1 MIEINDSSKE
11 VLGSIKLWAGIT
23 NMEVKAVNPNMAELN
38 AMGINI
44 KTEPNYS
51 LEMNGRDI
59 FKVVF
64 WVSNPDLT
72 TKVEFLLENTPKI
85 TKNGDKTQFVNNY
98 GQFAYATDAAA
109 LGNYEWY
116 KQEGVRAAYPNEEK
130 LIGFIKAWANVA
142 NGGKVSLETMNKIA
156 AGTDLTELKQLVA
169 QLAANRVRV
178 LVGVKDGKYQNVYT
192 SYFGRTQ
199 KSGDSYFIKHLN
211 GEYSGFNAEFPGDLQ
226 WGQFSPQLSVTTADA
241 EPAAPAETDDWV

>member
-1 MIEINDSSKE
+1 
-11 VLGSIKLWAGIT
+11 
-23 NMEVKAVNPNMAELN
+23 
-38 AMGINI
+38 
-44 KTEPNYS
+44 
-51 LEMNGRDI
+51 
-59 FKVVF
+59 
-64 WVSNPDLT
+64 
-72 TKVEFLLENTPKI
+72 
-85 TKNGDKTQFVNNY
+85 
-98 GQFAYATDAAA
+98 
-109 LGNYEWY
+109 
-116 KQEGVRAAYPNEEK
+116 
-130 LIGFIKAWANVA
+130 
-142 NGGKVSLETMNKIA
+142 MNKIA

>member
-23 NMEVKAVNPNMAELN
+23 NMEVKAVNPNLAELN
-38 AMGINI
+38 AMGINM

-59 FKVVF
+59 FKVIF
-64 WVSNPDLT
+64 WVGNPDLT

-85 TKNGDKTQFVNNY
+85 TKNGDKTQFVNDY
-98 GQFAYATDAAA
+98 GQFAYATDAGA
-109 LGNYEWY
+109 LANYDWY
-116 KQEGVRAAYPNEEK
+116 KQEGVRPAFPNEEK
-130 LIGFIKAWANVA
+130 LVGFIKAWANVA
-142 NGGKVSLETMNKIA
+142 NGGKVSLDTMDKIA
-156 AGTDLTELKQLVA
+156 SGADLSELKQLVT
-169 QLAANRVRV
+169 QLSANRVRV

-211 GEYSGFNAEFPGDLQ
+211 GEYSSFNAEFPGDLQ
-226 WGQFSPQLSVTTADA
+226 WGQFTPQLSITTADTDT
-241 EPAAPAETDDWV
+241 APAETDDWV

>member
-23 NMEVKAVNPNMAELN
+23 NMEVKAVNPNLAELN
-38 AMGINI
+38 AMGINM

-59 FKVVF
+59 FKVIF
-64 WVSNPDLT
+64 WVGNPDLT

-85 TKNGDKTQFVNNY
+85 TKNGDKTQFVNAY
-98 GQFAYATDAAA
+98 GQFAYATNAEA
-109 LGNYEWY
+109 LTNYDWY
-116 KQEGVRAAYPNEEK
+116 KHEGVRAAFPNEEK

-142 NGGKVSLETMNKIA
+142 NGGKVFLESMDKIA
-156 AGTDLTELKQLVA
+156 AGTDLTELKQLVT

-192 SYFGRTQ
+192 HYFGRTQ

-211 GEYSGFNAEFPGDLQ
+211 GEYSSFNAEFPGDLQ
-226 WGQFSPQLSVTTADA
+226 WGQFTPQLSVTTADTDT
-241 EPAAPAETDDWV
+241 APAENDDWV